1 MRKIE
6 IFNNRDYKDLQIE
19 VNDWYSKHVH
29 IIVYMSQLIINTDS
43 GASKPYYYYIE
54 YSEADFLQ

>member
-29 IIVYMSQLIINTDS
+29 IIVYMSQLIIDADL

-54 YSEADFLQ
+54 YSEAGFLQ